1 MKKSVFLICI
11 AALFFTSCEN
21 FLKGSD
27 VKNQLE
33 EAIEIANASPVTFIV
48 TADEGSGTL
57 KTLTL
62 QLKKKN
68 TFDLVFEPAE
78 TYRFI
83 KWEVLDRATK
93 KPVEGV
99 LTFEDETNPETKG
112 TAVSPREGLE
122 IHAKCILQPAVVSVN
137 PSPSGQN
144 QINAAIKIKFNMPVN
159 DTAVDY
165 VSLTYLGQ
173 NVADDYFYKPVLN
186 DSKDEITIRPKTSEL
201 ITFIDNLK
209 KGFADIR
216 VSLPPT
222 ITAIIDGESVPLYQN
237 TNASFD
243 FHYILTYDSNPPYK
257 NDFYLSRTFEAP
269 SANMKAVA
277 KFHNDIVLIGEGEC
291 TSSNFDKKND
301 PQDILDNTS
310 GAYIYIY
317 GNYHENESAVETIK
331 VYEQFCGV
339 NSNWYFDQKVLA
351 AQYSINDNNVNYFI
365 DADGNTIFC
374 IKHELK
380 CADGAVRVSIDVED
394 VYGNSILNNNSADLQ
409 EITVFKMTTIPVCIP
424 GNYSFYNERMLPN
437 FNETSHNEFIKT
449 LSFYGG
455 EEDNIVIPY
464 STYITIPYSY
474 FNVKCEYKHTD
485 GSVEPESF
493 THYRD
498 YEWSIDLDVDQLSGL
513 QLKLIITDDFGN
525 LWERQYNIPESQNYK
540 GIVIPDAGNPP
551 DTATVMFYYTS
562 GELPWAINQLIDNNG
577 VLSYDNTP
585 GHDYEMSDTVASID
599 KDITYRFIPCVG
611 FDTANGSPSA
621 FFYTEVPP
629 NTYSIISGNT
639 LSNVVLKDYE
649 DTGNPYRITKNP
661 VSDLLDVTVQISEN
675 QPEDYDEIILLVKD
689 NALITGNYNEAH
701 DLLIGFQEGNK
712 YQSFQKNAATG
723 KINTEC
729 TVTAITE
736 LMFDSPT
743 DIVVYGIKNG
753 KSTSGTED
761 TIELTYSDTDYDNYN
776 NAGIDYQYKNVIVND
791 CDTVTV
797 NFYDGQSGISTTRS
811 YIIEGDDIPDLY
823 GTQLDTATVNRIGK
837 YGRVVCG
844 AELAGNNDLSQGKIQ
859 IPRWMFTDTGFSY
872 YFRDRGGNLKF
883 GTIPANNSQ
892 LYHILRLETKED
904 EKNSPKT
911 QIDVVA
917 QETSGSQVKPE
928 MIEIYQVGSTTP
940 CTTIT
945 YSNADSL
952 KLTDSAFPSNT
963 FIKVVIKLPDE
974 QSSPWNRYT
983 HPAYI
988 YTGKSNSGTMD
999 YIYPAYNGK
1008 IAINS
1013 DAPVMARTVVTS
1025 ASYEECKNWS
1035 VSKWENG
1042 RKYIREEVLN
1052 CDGISHAYYKIY
1064 NTDNDIE
1071 DGSCY
1076 AVIVHFADGSKAMSQ
1091 IMQKS
1096 GESL

>member
-1 MKKSVFLICI
+1 MKKSVLLICI
-11 AALFFTSCEN
+11 ATLFFTSCEN
-21 FLKGSD
+21 FLKGSN
-27 VKNQLE
+27 VRNELE
-33 EAIEIANASPVTFIV
+33 EVIEIANASPVTFIV

-99 LTFEDETNPETKG
+99 LAFEDETNPETKG

-173 NVADDYFYKPVLN
+173 NVADDFFYKPVLN

-243 FHYILTYDSNPPYK
+243 FHYILTYDNNPPYK

-269 SANMKAVA
+269 SANMKTVA

-291 TSSNFDKKND
+291 TSSNFDENND

-380 CADGAVRVSIDVED
+380 CADGATRVSIDVED
-394 VYGNSILNNNSADLQ
+394 VYGNSIYNNTSTDLE
-409 EITVFKMTTIPVCIP
+409 EITVFKMTVMPLTVIRK
-424 GNYSFYNERMLPN
+424 YSLYNELGTGS
-437 FNETSHNEFIKT
+437 FNEKNYNEHIKT
-449 LSFYGG
+449 LTFGG
-455 EEDNIVIPY
+455 EDDEIIIPY
-464 STYITIPYSY
+464 FPIDIPFSFFTIE
-474 FNVKCEYKHTD
+474 CEYRHKN
-485 GSVEPESF
+485 GSVFSDEF
-493 THYRD
+493 IHDFD
-498 YEWSIDLDVDQLSGL
+498 YYWNIDLDVDRVSGL
-513 QLKLIITDDFGN
+513 ELKLIISDIFGN
-525 LWERQYNIPESQNYK
+525 YWEKIYNIPKSEDYK
-540 GIVIPDAGNPP
+540 GLIIPDTSDPENKANI
-551 DTATVMFYYTS
+551 MFYYTT
-562 GELPWAINQLIDNNG
+562 GEITYLINQLINNNG
-577 VLSYDNTP
+577 VLSYDYDNQY
-585 GHDYEMSDTVASID
+585 DEYDIFASIN
-599 KDITYRFIPCVG
+599 KDIIYRFIPCVLLESDQG
-611 FDTANGSPSA
+611 TA
-621 FFYTEVPP
+621 FVLFYTEVPEYNYSMNDTSGSVNIELDDEP
-629 NTYSIISGNT
+629 YVISRNTMNEVLDIKVNIKEVNIKDFDEILLMLKEKAIVQYYYDIESGS
-639 LSNVVLKDYE
+639 LSNVIPGDKCVSFA
-649 DTGNPYRITKNP
+649 KN
-661 VSDLLDVTVQISEN
+661 L
-675 QPEDYDEIILLVKD
+675 
-689 NALITGNYNEAH
+689 
-701 DLLIGFQEGNK
+701 
-712 YQSFQKNAATG
+712 ATG
-723 KINTEC
+723 KYAKEC
-729 TVTAITE
+729 MVSALTYE
-736 LMFDSPT
+736 MFDSDT
-743 DIVVYGIKNG
+743 YLYVYGVKNGVIVSQEDIVI
-753 KSTSGTED
+753 SQF
-761 TIELTYSDTDYDNYN
+761 TYSDTDYDNYFDASIDSKYTDLSVDCE
-776 NAGIDYQYKNVIVND
+776 NATQL
-791 CDTVTV
+791 
-797 NFYDGQSGISTTRS
+797 FYDLQTGISTTRS
-811 YIIEGDDIPDLY
+811 YIIEGDDILAKY
-823 GTQLDTATVNRIGK
+823 GSQLSTSTVNDIESS
-837 YGRVVCG
+837 GRVVCRTNL
-844 AELAGNNDLSQGKIQ
+844 AEINNLYKGKIEF
-859 IPRWMFTDTGFSY
+859 PRWMFTDTGFSY
-872 YFRDRGGNLKF
+872 YFRDRGGNLRF

-892 LYHILRLETKED
+892 LYHILRLETKET
-904 EKNSPKT
+904 EKNTSKT
-911 QIDVVA
+911 EIDVVA
-917 QETSGSQVKPE
+917 QETSGSKVKPE
-928 MIEIYQVGSTTP
+928 KIVIYQVGSTTP

-988 YTGKSNSGTMD
+988 YTGASNSGTMD

-1013 DAPVMARTVVTS
+1013 DAPVLARTVVTS